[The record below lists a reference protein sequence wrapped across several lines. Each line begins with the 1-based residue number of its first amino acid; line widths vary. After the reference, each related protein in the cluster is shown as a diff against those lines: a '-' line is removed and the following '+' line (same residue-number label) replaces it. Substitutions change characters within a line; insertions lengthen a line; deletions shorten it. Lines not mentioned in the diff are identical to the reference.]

1 MIDKILDLKDDMPL
15 DVYNEIINEAI
26 KSGDAR
32 TLFMLAYFIK
42 NANVIKLGEEILK
55 TNNLRY
61 ISFFMRSIPNINKEK
76 FLNKVLELGSER
88 DAYYCL
94 FDNRDL
100 EDEQVF
106 KLMEKCRTS
115 QKYYYLSIYHY
126 FITLDRFDIKL
137 FSKVCKYL
145 SKIDVSISED
155 NYKETLKALKEK
167 EFSKIA
173 YDDNNYFSKNCYVGR
188 KE

>member
-15 DVYNEIINEAI
+15 DVYNDILNEAI

-32 TLFMLAYFIK
+32 ALFMLAYFIK
-42 NANVIKLGEEILK
+42 NANVLKLGEEILK
-55 TNNLRY
+55 TNNHRY
-61 ISFFMRSIPNINKEK
+61 ISFFMRSIPNIDKEK
-76 FLNKVLELGSER
+76 FLKKILELGSER

-115 QKYYYLSIYHY
+115 QKYYY
-126 FITLDRFDIKL
+126 
-137 FSKVCKYL
+137 
-145 SKIDVSISED
+145 
-155 NYKETLKALKEK
+155 
-167 EFSKIA
+167 
-173 YDDNNYFSKNCYVGR
+173 
-188 KE
+188 